1 MKEVQMHKIV
11 SDGALISSRDWE
23 DVKGKPLSS
32 ITGDPDDK
40 EVLDGLIIS
49 GYETKFAD
57 GTNTNGEQF
66 LPTCLDKFIQ
76 EYYVDKKLNMPL
88 DIQHNM
94 YDPQWL
100 AGRIVYV
107 EVDGVGFKYIA
118 YIPRTYM
125 HYEEVKNL
133 LSNKILQGFSKFGWA
148 TKGHWKDDDSEEW
161 GGHFLVEEMAIVSM
175 SLVATPANGIPF
187 EEVGEIANATRFK
200 NNTKKQP
207 KVSNGFAAMF
217 NNK

>member
-1 MKEVQMHKIV
+1 MKEFKMHKIV
-11 SDGALISSRDWE
+11 TDGALISTSDWRE
-23 DVKGKPLSS
+23 VETKPLSS
-32 ITGDPDDK
+32 ITNNPEDK
-40 EVLDGLIIS
+40 ELLNGIIIS

-66 LPTCLDKFIQ
+66 MPNCLDKWIQ
-76 EYYVDKKLNMPL
+76 EYYVDKQLNMPL

-107 EVDGVGFKYIA
+107 EVDGVGFKYVA

-125 HYEEVKNL
+125 HYEAVKNL
-133 LSNKILQGFSKFGWA
+133 LANKILQGFSKYGYA
-148 TKGHWKDDDSEEW
+148 TKGHWVEDQSEEF
-161 GGHFLVEEMAIVSM
+161 GGHFLVEEMRIISM
-175 SLVATPANGIPF
+175 SLVSVPANGIPF
-187 EEVGEIANATRFK
+187 DEVGEIANALRFQNK
-200 NNTKKQP
+200 IHKG
-207 KVSNGFAAMF
+207 KVKDGFAAMF

>member
-1 MKEVQMHKIV
+1 MKEFKMHRIV
-11 SDGALISSRDWE
+11 TDGALILTSDWRE
-23 DVKGKPLSS
+23 VETKPLSS
-32 ITGDPDDK
+32 ITNNPEDK
-40 EVLDGLIIS
+40 ELLNGIIIS

-66 LPTCLDKFIQ
+66 MPNCLDKWIQ
-76 EYYVDKKLNMPL
+76 EYYVDKQLNMPL

-107 EVDGVGFKYIA
+107 EVDGVGFKYVA

-125 HYEEVKNL
+125 HYEAVKNL
-133 LSNKILQGFSKFGWA
+133 LANKILQGFSKYGYA
-148 TKGHWKDDDSEEW
+148 TKGHWVEDQSEEF
-161 GGHFLVEEMAIVSM
+161 GGHFLVEEMRIISM
-175 SLVATPANGIPF
+175 SLVSVPANGIPF
-187 EEVGEIANATRFK
+187 DEVGEIANALRFQNK
-200 NNTKKQP
+200 THKG
-207 KVSNGFAAMF
+207 KVKDGFAAMF